1 MSATVALALHFILW
15 GVVGFADGVVKQH
28 AISCNRTIRSWL
40 PSKKASEELIFKS
53 GKPKP

>member
-1 MSATVALALHFILW
+1 MSATVAVALHFILW
-15 GVVGFADGVVKQH
+15 GVVGTPDGVVKQH
-28 AISCNRTIRSWL
+28 PISCNRTIRSWL